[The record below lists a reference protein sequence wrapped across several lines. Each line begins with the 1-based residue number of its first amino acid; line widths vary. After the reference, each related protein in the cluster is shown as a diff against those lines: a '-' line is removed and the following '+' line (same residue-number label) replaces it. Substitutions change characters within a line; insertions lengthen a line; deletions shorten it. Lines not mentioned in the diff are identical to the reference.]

1 METDVALVTVQV
13 RVMNSPDAIEVELA
27 VNTTVGAVDDAG
39 GVIDAFG
46 PEPQSLKNTEM
57 TPISEAIRNFVTHDI
72 WGPLKNDM
80 KN

>member
-1 METDVALVTVQV
+1 
-13 RVMNSPDAIEVELA
+13 